1 MDTINVD
8 EKATDSTLNIAS
20 GAEVDNV
27 NLDVATSVTGD
38 GDIGHLTVN
47 APGSTVT
54 MLPDQITIRPGVE
67 ATIDGEKMDSEA
79 AAESVLGGPTAA
91 GGLPGG
97 HGSGAHQRHR
107 PVQRQ

>member
-38 GDIGHLTVN
+38 ET
-47 APGSTVT
+47 S
-54 MLPDQITIRPGVE
+54 
-67 ATIDGEKMDSEA
+67 AT
-79 AAESVLGGPTAA
+79 
-91 GGLPGG
+91 
-97 HGSGAHQRHR
+97 
-107 PVQRQ
+107 